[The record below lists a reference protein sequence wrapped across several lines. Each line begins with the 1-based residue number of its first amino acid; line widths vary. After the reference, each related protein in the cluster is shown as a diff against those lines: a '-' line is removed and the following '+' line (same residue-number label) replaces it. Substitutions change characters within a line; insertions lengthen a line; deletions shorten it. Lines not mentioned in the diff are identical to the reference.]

1 MCKKM
6 YSIVVDKIKEFRRNR
21 AACTRECMIVSI
33 KRKKRENKVYKD
45 LV

>member
-33 KRKKRENKVYKD
+33 KRKKGKIRYIKT
-45 LV
+45 